1 MLRFLLSSSLGFRLF
16 IVAWVDKSKFIIQYL
31 QPNGML
37 YFVFHH
43 VYMGIQGLVLLI
55 AFLLVSKCD
64 HQQSGCYIL
73 WIGIFI

>member
-1 MLRFLLSSSLGFRLF
+1 
-16 IVAWVDKSKFIIQYL
+16 VDKSKFIIQYL

-37 YFVFHH
+37 YFVFQH
-43 VYMGIQGLVLLI
+43 VYIGIQGLVLFI

-73 WIGIFI
+73 WIGVFILVKYRYLLLFVPVIIY